1 MSRKKSIYKR
11 DVGDAVPHKRRKTME
26 IIGVRFNRAG
36 KVYYFSPKGEQFNTD
51 DKVIVETVRGL
62 EMGNVVFGNKVIDN
76 LSPDKPI
83 KPVVR
88 KATKDDVSKSEHFRS
103 KEDAA
108 FKTAAAKIAEH
119 NLEMKLVDVEYT
131 FDGSKILFYFTAD
144 GRVDFRELVRTLAGM
159 FRTRIEFRQIGVRDE
174 SKHMGGYGICG
185 RNLCCSS
192 FLDDFHPVSVKMAK
206 EQGLSLNPTK
216 ISGVCGRLMCCL
228 QYEQETY
235 EELLKVT
242 PNVGSIV
249 KTPDGEGVVVD
260 MQVLKGT
267 VKVKFTEGDS
277 TSFKFY
283 DINDLKIVKS
293 R

>member
-1 MSRKKSIYKR
+1 
-11 DVGDAVPHKRRKTME
+11 ME

-36 KVYYFSPKGEQFNTD
+36 KIYYFSPKGEQFSAG

-62 EMGNVVFGNKVIDN
+62 EMGNVMFGNKVKDN
-76 LSPDKPI
+76 LPPDKPI
-83 KPVVR
+83 KPIVR
-88 KATKDDVSKSEHFRS
+88 KATADDISKSEHFRS
-103 KEDAA
+103 KEEDT
-108 FKTAAAKIAEH
+108 FQTAAAKIAEH
-119 NLEMKLVDVEYT
+119 KLEMKLVDVEYT

-144 GRVDFRELVRTLAGM
+144 GRVDFRELVRTLAGT

-174 SKHMGGYGICG
+174 AKHMGGYGVCG

-249 KTPDGEGVVVD
+249 KTPDGEGVVVEA
-260 MQVLKGT
+260 QVLKGM
-267 VKVKFTEGDS
+267 VKVKFIEGDS

-283 DINDLKIVKS
+283 ELGDLEVVRKNAPPKS
-293 R
+293 

>member
-1 MSRKKSIYKR
+1 
-11 DVGDAVPHKRRKTME
+11 ME